1 MLVERIGAAH
11 LRYRVDRKTGVG
23 EVGRL
28 QRRVSHSQECSST
41 SGARVSRRKRFWKNW
56 SPFRCSPF
64 WLPTTDGRCSTLPAQ
79 GRRAPRK
86 TGGLYAGSGR
96 VPTERARV
104 VGTRM
109 KDATQGAA
117 CGNNPGK
124 PVLRSMRNGAGVGAV
139 QGGTTGFVG
148 GEILG
153 GEVTGGATGIPGAA
167 PGGFVGGTFGAV
179 KGVFIHWN
187 FYK

>member
-1 MLVERIGAAH
+1 MAAVRLYRRRDAERPARRGAYMLDPVA
-11 LRYRVDRKTGVG
+11 
-23 EVGRL
+23 
-28 QRRVSHSQECSST
+28 
-41 SGARVSRRKRFWKNW
+41 
-56 SPFRCSPF
+56 FRQS
-64 WLPTTDGRCSTLPAQ
+64 
-79 GRRAPRK
+79 
-86 TGGLYAGSGR
+86 
-96 VPTERARV
+96 VARV

-139 QGGTTGFVG
+139 QGGATGFVG

-167 PGGFVGGTFGAV
+167 PGGFFGGTFGAV

-187 FYK
+187 FYKRGSPAAPGRHVPILGTSV

>member
-1 MLVERIGAAH
+1 MLDPV
-11 LRYRVDRKTGVG
+11 V
-23 EVGRL
+23 
-28 QRRVSHSQECSST
+28 
-41 SGARVSRRKRFWKNW
+41 
-56 SPFRCSPF
+56 FRQS
-64 WLPTTDGRCSTLPAQ
+64 
-79 GRRAPRK
+79 
-86 TGGLYAGSGR
+86 
-96 VPTERARV
+96 VARV

-139 QGGTTGFVG
+139 QGGATGFVG

-187 FYK
+187 FYKRGSPAAPRRHVPILGTSV

>member
-1 MLVERIGAAH
+1 MLVERISAGH

-86 TGGLYAGSGR
+86 TRGLYAGSGR
-96 VPTERARV
+96 VPTECCQSGGHCDARRGLSQQSRKT
-104 VGTRM
+104 GTQINAQRRRSGR
-109 KDATQGAA
+109 GA
-117 CGNNPGK
+117 ND
-124 PVLRSMRNGAGVGAV
+124 
-139 QGGTTGFVG
+139 
-148 GEILG
+148 
-153 GEVTGGATGIPGAA
+153 GAA
-167 PGGFVGGTFGAV
+167 PQPPRAPASPCTHFGN
-179 KGVFIHWN
+179 KCIM
-187 FYK
+187 

>member
-1 MLVERIGAAH
+1 MLAVLVTNHRWPLFDFTGAG
-11 LRYRVDRKTGVG
+11 TP
-23 EVGRL
+23 
-28 QRRVSHSQECSST
+28 ST
-41 SGARVSRRKRFWKNW
+41 PQDGAYMLDPVA
-56 SPFRCSPF
+56 FRQS
-64 WLPTTDGRCSTLPAQ
+64 
-79 GRRAPRK
+79 
-86 TGGLYAGSGR
+86 
-96 VPTERARV
+96 VARV

-109 KDATQGAA
+109 KDATQGVA
-117 CGNNPGK
+117 CRNNPGK

-139 QGGTTGFVG
+139 QAGATGFVG

-153 GEVTGGATGIPGAA
+153 GEVTGGATGIPRAA